1 MNLVIMSFTFFTVNL
16 RKGSDL
22 NSDLRAPGSF
32 EPKQKQILKLFM
44 FPILI
49 VPVPSVGANKY
60 GARPI
65 GKLNAS
71 LPSSWVLDSVRNA
84 LLNIDLIKAI
94 EKLKFNF

>member
-1 MNLVIMSFTFFTVNL
+1 MNLVIMSFTLFTVNL

-49 VPVPSVGANKY
+49 VPVPSVGAN
-60 GARPI
+60 
-65 GKLNAS
+65 N
-71 LPSSWVLDSVRNA
+71 
-84 LLNIDLIKAI
+84 
-94 EKLKFNF
+94 